1 MLVSVSQHDDEVD
14 PGAAAWIE
22 TAPSSTWTGELAG
35 LRAQCLDPDADEVDH
50 VLLVHS
56 LHPAGLAGHL
66 AVYRAAMS
74 GTAGLRKVDREMVAL
89 VVSQL
94 NGCHY

>member
-1 MLVSVSQHDDEVD
+1 MTHDDA
-14 PGAAAWIE
+14 PAWIE
-22 TAPSSTWTGELAG
+22 TVPADAWENDLAG
-35 LRAQCLDPDADEVDH
+35 LREAVADPATGAVDH

-66 AVYRAAMS
+66 GVYRAAMA
-74 GTAGLRKVDREMVAL
+74 GTPGLRKVDREMVAL